1 MAWEKTGAK
10 YLKTG
15 DESGHLC
22 YLCDVPMIMIKT
34 NVNKKGGTWYVY
46 CRCCGREIPTAL
58 VKYTSYTSAY
68 I

>member
-22 YLCDVPMIMIKT
+22 SECDVPMTIDKT
-34 NVNKKGGTWYVY
+34 NVNKKGGTWYIE
-46 CRCCGREIPTAL
+46 CRCCGKKLATKE
-58 VKYTSYTSAY
+58 VGYTSHAPVYV
-68 I
+68 